1 MKIKKNDTVLI
12 LTGDDK
18 GKTGKVLFAD
28 PKANKVVV
36 DGVNIQKKHKKAR
49 RAQET
54 SEIVSQSGPINASNV
69 MVVCPVC
76 GKATRVGYKT
86 EGDAKV
92 RFCKKCGA
100 VIGTQKDVKEAEKP
114 VKKAT
119 KKAETAEKAEAPAE
133 KKTAKKT
140 TTTKKSTTTKKA
152 DGEKAP
158 AKKSS
163 TKKEA

>member
-1 MKIKKNDTVLI
+1 MKIKKNDTVLV

-54 SEIVSQSGPINASNV
+54 SEIVSQSGPISASNV
-69 MVVCPVC
+69 MVICPAC
-76 GKATRVGYKT
+76 EKATRIGYKT
-86 EGDAKV
+86 ENGVKV

-100 VIGTQKDVKEAEKP
+100 VIGTQKDVKEVE
-114 VKKAT
+114 KAT
-119 KKAETAEKAEAPAE
+119 KKVAKKADAAEKAEAPAE
-133 KKTAKKT
+133 KKTTAKKT

-152 DGEKAP
+152 EGEKAP
-158 AKKSS
+158 AKKVAK
-163 TKKEA
+163 TEA